1 MGGAIIGDI
10 RHVLEKYNTPL
21 EIKDENFEDFCQKID
36 QLIHYFRNPDRDSVE
51 DAVDIGRKLRSL
63 GAPMEAYKILKAE
76 AEVFKNNKMY
86 REYWHRRYFSFAF
99 AALGYPT
106 DAVEMDLRQDI
117 EELKVHREFFPFLPL
132 FLNILGSILHIY
144 EKKYREAND
153 IYEEAL
159 ASILS
164 MQEDEFENV
173 TIDRKYHWAVRL
185 IINNYIDS
193 LFHIEDRT
201 EKEEKRLLDLF
212 ELLKTQEEG
221 TFYTVVL
228 SQLNLAEYYAYK
240 GDKRYQNVLRK
251 LHHIK
256 DKELVRYIVP
266 ASTRI
271 KAIYYSRVGNFKKSL
286 VLILESLKKSE
297 YYGNTLEETA
307 LMGTAMDIFK
317 RVTAQLSAVQKRKFF
332 TDTPIFK
339 YFLKVQ
345 AAKDTY
351 LGKEHAKNVS
361 ILARRLGE
369 ILGLDGEELE
379 ILEFAGLLH
388 DVGKLYIP
396 WFTLNKITPLD
407 DEDWEII
414 KVHPVKGAEILEN
427 LGMRHEAKAVRN
439 HHERVDGSG
448 YPFGK
453 SELNILDEIVG
464 ISDLFDAAISP
475 SRRYKAHK
483 SKDELIKELLERE
496 PFKFSA
502 VILNALKQAVD
513 RGLV

>member
-1 MGGAIIGDI
+1 
-10 RHVLEKYNTPL
+10 
-21 EIKDENFEDFCQKID
+21 
-36 QLIHYFRNPDRDSVE
+36 LIYYFRAPDRDSVE
-51 DAVDIGRKLRSL
+51 DVVDIGRKLRSL

-76 AEVFKNNKMY
+76 AEVLKNNKMY

-99 AALGYPT
+99 TALGYPT
-106 DAVEMDLRQDI
+106 DAIELELRQDI
-117 EELKVHREFFPFLPL
+117 EKLKIHREFFPYLPL

-144 EKKYREAND
+144 RRKYREANE

-173 TIDRKYHWAVRL
+173 IIDRKYHWAVRL

-201 EKEEKRLLDLF
+201 EEEENRLLGLF
-212 ELLKTQEEG
+212 ELLETQGEG
-221 TFYTVVL
+221 TSYAVTL

-240 GDKRYQNVLRK
+240 GDKRYKDVLKK

-256 DKELVRYIVP
+256 DRELVRHIVP

-297 YYGNTLEETA
+297 YYGNTLEETI
-307 LMGTAMDIFK
+307 LMETAKDIFK
-317 RVTAQLSAVQKRKFF
+317 RVTAQFSSVQKRKFF

-339 YFLKVQ
+339 YLLKVQ

-369 ILGLDGEELE
+369 ILGLDEEGLE

-414 KVHPVKGAEILEN
+414 KIHPVKSAEMLEN
-427 LGMRHEAKAVRN
+427 LGMWREAEAVRN

-448 YPFGK
+448 YPLGK
-453 SELNILDEIVG
+453 SELDILDEIVG
-464 ISDLFDAAISP
+464 ISDLFDAAVSP

-483 SKDELIKELLERE
+483 SKDELIRELLKGE

-502 VILNALKQAVD
+502 VVLNALRQAVD
-513 RGLV
+513 RRLA